1 MAHDGGSKMKFPKKT
16 STEEFLDKSSKLKGP
31 NKDLQAA
38 AIMLGDAAAR
48 VDHKLVK
55 RSTNLAHR
63 LLLSLKKALPE
74 TDPQLIGDFVAEVSD
89 LWDYGQKLDKTL
101 NEISHMRF
109 PQHREHMREA
119 LVAIEVQQFDYAL
132 DCIKGLQKTL
142 PKLKQGLDR
151 QPKTGRPKSA
161 E

>member
-1 MAHDGGSKMKFPKKT
+1 MKT
-16 STEEFLDKSSKLKGP
+16 STEELVEKVSKLKAP

-38 AIMLGDAAAR
+38 AMMLGDAAAR
-48 VDHKLVK
+48 IDHKLMK
-55 RSTNLAHR
+55 RSTKLAHR

-101 NEISHMRF
+101 TELCNMQF
-109 PQHREHMREA
+109 PRHHERMREA

-132 DCIKGLQKTL
+132 DCIRGLQKTL
-142 PKLKQGLDR
+142 PKIKRALDHR
-151 QPKTGRPKSA
+151 TGSPAHRHKRNGK

>member
-1 MAHDGGSKMKFPKKT
+1 MKFPKKT
-16 STEEFLDKSSKLKGP
+16 IAEEFLDKSSKLRGP

-38 AIMLGDAAAR
+38 AMMLGDAAAR
-48 VDHKLVK
+48 VDHKLVN
-55 RSTNLAHR
+55 RSTNLSHR

-89 LWDYGQKLDKTL
+89 LWDYGQKLDTTL
-101 NEISHMRF
+101 KELCDMRL
-109 PQHREHMREA
+109 PQHMGEA

-142 PKLKQGLDR
+142 PKLKQALDR
-151 QPKTGRPKSA
+151 QAKNGRPKSKV
-161 E
+161 

>member
-16 STEEFLDKSSKLKGP
+16 IAEEFLDKSSKLRGP
-31 NKDLQAA
+31 NKGLQAA
-38 AIMLGDAAAR
+38 AMMLGDAAAR

-119 LVAIEVQQFDYAL
+119 LVASEVQQFDSAI

-151 QPKTGRPKSA
+151 QPKNGRPKSA

>member
-1 MAHDGGSKMKFPKKT
+1 MKT
-16 STEEFLDKSSKLKGP
+16 STEELVEKVSKLKAP

-38 AIMLGDAAAR
+38 AMMLGDAAAR
-48 VDHKLVK
+48 VDHKLME

-63 LLLSLKKALPE
+63 LLLTLKKALPE

-101 NEISHMRF
+101 TELCNMQIPKH
-109 PQHREHMREA
+109 QEHMREA

-142 PKLKQGLDR
+142 PKLKQALDR
-151 QPKTGRPKSA
+151 QAKNGGRRRSA

>member
-1 MAHDGGSKMKFPKKT
+1 MKFPKKT
-16 STEEFLDKSSKLKGP
+16 ITEEFLDKSSKLRGP

-38 AIMLGDAAAR
+38 AMMLRDAAAR
-48 VDHKLVK
+48 VDHKLVN

-89 LWDYGQKLDKTL
+89 LWDYGQKLDTTL
-101 NEISHMRF
+101 KELCDMRL
-109 PQHREHMREA
+109 PQHQGRMGEA

-142 PKLKQGLDR
+142 PKLKQALDR
-151 QPKTGRPKSA
+151 QAKNGRPKSKV
-161 E
+161 